1 MIHRGTYDGTIYH
14 NPANKFCIIS
24 VKTADKD
31 VPQEA
36 RSTRRH
42 KDHLIR
48 FVATG
53 YELPRTD
60 AVELELDGEWKKG
73 KYGMQLQVEQWHEI
87 VPQTKS
93 GVEGYLASGLIKGIG
108 PALAKQIVSRFG
120 VETLDILQNRPERL
134 LEIKGITENKLE
146 AIKTSYAESR
156 MLQDLMTLLSPFKIT
171 PKTAQK
177 IYQFFGPASVDILKK
192 SPFELCQIS
201 GFGFLRVDAIVQ
213 KNGGDLRA
221 PMRIKGAL
229 FWALEDSKG
238 KNGHYQPLVRY
249 EEEERAVADN
259 LDTFPVLEWQE
270 ISPLTEHQRSMM
282 RLPFLGAYLFNW
294 HDHERKAVELL
305 EQNLPLQKILMMNYV
320 WGVELF
326 LDADSLKNL
335 KWLQMPDVEKFRRL
349 MEAFEY
355 DAEDL
360 SEFWTLWLENRA
372 GQYDV
377 EWWLSQLL
385 PISKE
390 RRQKI
395 LQSRLSYLNALY
407 AGCLHINFEQVEYFQ
422 VQLLI
427 YAVEHKKKHFLNLV
441 NQNSELFF
449 SLGRYSLLFVSGF
462 CERCNLN
469 SLTVKNL
476 KDSDSIERTTSYFE
490 LLEEGQ
496 QYTFEELRLLWHQE
510 EVYVRL
516 YAKLSPLSV
525 DQRMLT
531 IRQLIKRDLVS
542 QNIGDE
548 ALEQATQC
556 LLEKPFGAW
565 YEKDFG
571 HIRGLT
577 RQTAMLMLQHYPEIQ
592 AFIPEFRTEADAVFA
607 VSNASKITGFSN
619 WSQVCGSILVTD
631 QNWAY
636 LKENMGFSE
645 EFVREYQ
652 PGIVNFLLR
661 GGSSMVRP
669 LYNELQYRNESEKN
683 CEALRRIVQAELMGQ
698 FYKLKYFAGDL
709 KQEIH
714 YPIQEAREDVWK
726 QNLSLTRL
734 GLMAKEVDDFYHT
747 IRMGELPHF
756 TCLSCYQGSQRDC
769 LLAAFDS
776 NKKIILVYKDESVVA
791 RACLRLTK
799 GSFQQPSTLNF
810 EFADLSKEDVP
821 TGSHAY
827 SEKLVLFLEHI
838 YTSGLKKS
846 EETAAKEMVVALA
859 TQKAEELDAVAVLSN
874 QYRGCYPSGRYV
886 SAPIYIYISKSKNGR
901 QYLDSLGGAAV
912 TLAEEQYKQESFLVE
927 RAALDR
933 AHAA

>member
-1 MIHRGTYDGTIYH
+1 MI
-14 NPANKFCIIS
+14 
-24 VKTADKD
+24 
-31 VPQEA
+31 
-36 RSTRRH
+36 
-42 KDHLIR
+42 
-48 FVATG
+48 
-53 YELPRTD
+53 
-60 AVELELDGEWKKG
+60 
-73 KYGMQLQVEQWHEI
+73 
-87 VPQTKS
+87 
-93 GVEGYLASGLIKGIG
+93 
-108 PALAKQIVSRFG
+108 
-120 VETLDILQNRPERL
+120 
-134 LEIKGITENKLE
+134 
-146 AIKTSYAESR
+146 YAEKHLSLLSR
-156 MLQDLMTLLSPFKIT
+156 MGRDGLQLRFTGEFPEEILDQTCKKIEDMGLQEQIRKEEATQIQRELIQVPEFAELYQALCAHGIAVSVIQTMLHAASSYQEHLSQYPKEQVLGAAALDLKPS
-171 PKTAQK
+171 
-177 IYQFFGPASVDILKK
+177 LK
-192 SPFELCQIS
+192 FEYM
-201 GFGFLRVDAIVQ
+201 
-213 KNGGDLRA
+213 K
-221 PMRIKGAL
+221 
-229 FWALEDSKG
+229 
-238 KNGHYQPLVRY
+238 HYQPLVRY
-249 EEEERAVADN
+249 EEEEQAVADN

-282 RLPFLGAYLFNW
+282 RLPFLGTYLFNW

-548 ALEQATQC
+548 ALEQVTQC

-592 AFIPEFRTEADAVFA
+592 VFIPEFRAEADAVFA

-636 LKENMGFSE
+636 LKENMGFSG

-912 TLAEEQYKQESFLVE
+912 TLAEEQYKQESFFVE

>member
-1 MIHRGTYDGTIYH
+1 M
-14 NPANKFCIIS
+14 
-24 VKTADKD
+24 
-31 VPQEA
+31 
-36 RSTRRH
+36 
-42 KDHLIR
+42 
-48 FVATG
+48 
-53 YELPRTD
+53 
-60 AVELELDGEWKKG
+60 
-73 KYGMQLQVEQWHEI
+73 
-87 VPQTKS
+87 
-93 GVEGYLASGLIKGIG
+93 
-108 PALAKQIVSRFG
+108 
-120 VETLDILQNRPERL
+120 
-134 LEIKGITENKLE
+134 
-146 AIKTSYAESR
+146 
-156 MLQDLMTLLSPFKIT
+156 
-171 PKTAQK
+171 
-177 IYQFFGPASVDILKK
+177 
-192 SPFELCQIS
+192 
-201 GFGFLRVDAIVQ
+201 
-213 KNGGDLRA
+213 
-221 PMRIKGAL
+221 
-229 FWALEDSKG
+229 
-238 KNGHYQPLVRY
+238 
-249 EEEERAVADN
+249 
-259 LDTFPVLEWQE
+259 
-270 ISPLTEHQRSMM
+270 
-282 RLPFLGAYLFNW
+282 
-294 HDHERKAVELL
+294 
-305 EQNLPLQKILMMNYV
+305 
-320 WGVELF
+320 
-326 LDADSLKNL
+326 
-335 KWLQMPDVEKFRRL
+335 
-349 MEAFEY
+349 
-355 DAEDL
+355 
-360 SEFWTLWLENRA
+360 
-372 GQYDV
+372 
-377 EWWLSQLL
+377 
-385 PISKE
+385 
-390 RRQKI
+390 
-395 LQSRLSYLNALY
+395 
-407 AGCLHINFEQVEYFQ
+407 
-422 VQLLI
+422 
-427 YAVEHKKKHFLNLV
+427 
-441 NQNSELFF
+441 
-449 SLGRYSLLFVSGF
+449 
-462 CERCNLN
+462 
-469 SLTVKNL
+469 
-476 KDSDSIERTTSYFE
+476 
-490 LLEEGQ
+490 
-496 QYTFEELRLLWHQE
+496 
-510 EVYVRL
+510 
-516 YAKLSPLSV
+516 
-525 DQRMLT
+525 
-531 IRQLIKRDLVS
+531 
-542 QNIGDE
+542 
-548 ALEQATQC
+548 
-556 LLEKPFGAW
+556 LEKPFGAW

-592 AFIPEFRTEADAVFA
+592 AFIPEFRAEADAVFA

-912 TLAEEQYKQESFLVE
+912 TLAEEQYKQESFFVE

>member
-1 MIHRGTYDGTIYH
+1 
-14 NPANKFCIIS
+14 
-24 VKTADKD
+24 
-31 VPQEA
+31 
-36 RSTRRH
+36 
-42 KDHLIR
+42 
-48 FVATG
+48 
-53 YELPRTD
+53 
-60 AVELELDGEWKKG
+60 
-73 KYGMQLQVEQWHEI
+73 
-87 VPQTKS
+87 
-93 GVEGYLASGLIKGIG
+93 
-108 PALAKQIVSRFG
+108 
-120 VETLDILQNRPERL
+120 
-134 LEIKGITENKLE
+134 
-146 AIKTSYAESR
+146 
-156 MLQDLMTLLSPFKIT
+156 
-171 PKTAQK
+171 
-177 IYQFFGPASVDILKK
+177 
-192 SPFELCQIS
+192 
-201 GFGFLRVDAIVQ
+201 
-213 KNGGDLRA
+213 
-221 PMRIKGAL
+221 
-229 FWALEDSKG
+229 
-238 KNGHYQPLVRY
+238 
-249 EEEERAVADN
+249 
-259 LDTFPVLEWQE
+259 
-270 ISPLTEHQRSMM
+270 
-282 RLPFLGAYLFNW
+282 
-294 HDHERKAVELL
+294 
-305 EQNLPLQKILMMNYV
+305 
-320 WGVELF
+320 
-326 LDADSLKNL
+326 
-335 KWLQMPDVEKFRRL
+335 
-349 MEAFEY
+349 
-355 DAEDL
+355 
-360 SEFWTLWLENRA
+360 
-372 GQYDV
+372 
-377 EWWLSQLL
+377 
-385 PISKE
+385 
-390 RRQKI
+390 
-395 LQSRLSYLNALY
+395 
-407 AGCLHINFEQVEYFQ
+407 
-422 VQLLI
+422 
-427 YAVEHKKKHFLNLV
+427 
-441 NQNSELFF
+441 
-449 SLGRYSLLFVSGF
+449 
-462 CERCNLN
+462 
-469 SLTVKNL
+469 
-476 KDSDSIERTTSYFE
+476 
-490 LLEEGQ
+490 
-496 QYTFEELRLLWHQE
+496 
-510 EVYVRL
+510 
-516 YAKLSPLSV
+516 
-525 DQRMLT
+525 
-531 IRQLIKRDLVS
+531 
-542 QNIGDE
+542 
-548 ALEQATQC
+548 
-556 LLEKPFGAW
+556 
-565 YEKDFG
+565 
-571 HIRGLT
+571 
-577 RQTAMLMLQHYPEIQ
+577 MLQHYPEIQ
-592 AFIPEFRTEADAVFA
+592 AFIPEFRAEADAVFA

>member
-1 MIHRGTYDGTIYH
+1 MIHRGTYDGTIYY

-24 VKTADKD
+24 VKTAEKD
-31 VPQEA
+31 VPEEA
-36 RSTRRH
+36 RSIRRR

-93 GVEGYLASGLIKGIG
+93 GVEGYLASGL
-108 PALAKQIVSRFG
+108 
-120 VETLDILQNRPERL
+120 
-134 LEIKGITENKLE
+134 
-146 AIKTSYAESR
+146 
-156 MLQDLMTLLSPFKIT
+156 
-171 PKTAQK
+171 
-177 IYQFFGPASVDILKK
+177 
-192 SPFELCQIS
+192 
-201 GFGFLRVDAIVQ
+201 
-213 KNGGDLRA
+213 
-221 PMRIKGAL
+221 
-229 FWALEDSKG
+229 
-238 KNGHYQPLVRY
+238 
-249 EEEERAVADN
+249 
-259 LDTFPVLEWQE
+259 
-270 ISPLTEHQRSMM
+270 
-282 RLPFLGAYLFNW
+282 
-294 HDHERKAVELL
+294 
-305 EQNLPLQKILMMNYV
+305 
-320 WGVELF
+320 
-326 LDADSLKNL
+326 
-335 KWLQMPDVEKFRRL
+335 
-349 MEAFEY
+349 
-355 DAEDL
+355 
-360 SEFWTLWLENRA
+360 
-372 GQYDV
+372 
-377 EWWLSQLL
+377 
-385 PISKE
+385 
-390 RRQKI
+390 
-395 LQSRLSYLNALY
+395 
-407 AGCLHINFEQVEYFQ
+407 
-422 VQLLI
+422 
-427 YAVEHKKKHFLNLV
+427 
-441 NQNSELFF
+441 
-449 SLGRYSLLFVSGF
+449 
-462 CERCNLN
+462 
-469 SLTVKNL
+469 
-476 KDSDSIERTTSYFE
+476 
-490 LLEEGQ
+490 
-496 QYTFEELRLLWHQE
+496 
-510 EVYVRL
+510 
-516 YAKLSPLSV
+516 
-525 DQRMLT
+525 
-531 IRQLIKRDLVS
+531 
-542 QNIGDE
+542 
-548 ALEQATQC
+548 
-556 LLEKPFGAW
+556 
-565 YEKDFG
+565 
-571 HIRGLT
+571 
-577 RQTAMLMLQHYPEIQ
+577 
-592 AFIPEFRTEADAVFA
+592 
-607 VSNASKITGFSN
+607 
-619 WSQVCGSILVTD
+619 
-631 QNWAY
+631 
-636 LKENMGFSE
+636 
-645 EFVREYQ
+645 
-652 PGIVNFLLR
+652 
-661 GGSSMVRP
+661 
-669 LYNELQYRNESEKN
+669 RNESEKN

-912 TLAEEQYKQESFLVE
+912 TLAEEQYKQESFFVE

>member
-1 MIHRGTYDGTIYH
+1 M
-14 NPANKFCIIS
+14 
-24 VKTADKD
+24 
-31 VPQEA
+31 
-36 RSTRRH
+36 
-42 KDHLIR
+42 
-48 FVATG
+48 
-53 YELPRTD
+53 
-60 AVELELDGEWKKG
+60 
-73 KYGMQLQVEQWHEI
+73 
-87 VPQTKS
+87 
-93 GVEGYLASGLIKGIG
+93 
-108 PALAKQIVSRFG
+108 
-120 VETLDILQNRPERL
+120 
-134 LEIKGITENKLE
+134 
-146 AIKTSYAESR
+146 
-156 MLQDLMTLLSPFKIT
+156 
-171 PKTAQK
+171 
-177 IYQFFGPASVDILKK
+177 
-192 SPFELCQIS
+192 
-201 GFGFLRVDAIVQ
+201 
-213 KNGGDLRA
+213 
-221 PMRIKGAL
+221 
-229 FWALEDSKG
+229 
-238 KNGHYQPLVRY
+238 
-249 EEEERAVADN
+249 
-259 LDTFPVLEWQE
+259 
-270 ISPLTEHQRSMM
+270 
-282 RLPFLGAYLFNW
+282 
-294 HDHERKAVELL
+294 
-305 EQNLPLQKILMMNYV
+305 
-320 WGVELF
+320 
-326 LDADSLKNL
+326 
-335 KWLQMPDVEKFRRL
+335 
-349 MEAFEY
+349 
-355 DAEDL
+355 
-360 SEFWTLWLENRA
+360 
-372 GQYDV
+372 
-377 EWWLSQLL
+377 
-385 PISKE
+385 
-390 RRQKI
+390 
-395 LQSRLSYLNALY
+395 
-407 AGCLHINFEQVEYFQ
+407 
-422 VQLLI
+422 
-427 YAVEHKKKHFLNLV
+427 
-441 NQNSELFF
+441 
-449 SLGRYSLLFVSGF
+449 
-462 CERCNLN
+462 
-469 SLTVKNL
+469 
-476 KDSDSIERTTSYFE
+476 
-490 LLEEGQ
+490 
-496 QYTFEELRLLWHQE
+496 WHQE

-548 ALEQATQC
+548 ALEQVTQC

-619 WSQVCGSILVTD
+619 WSQVCGSMLVTD

-652 PGIVNFLLR
+652 PEIVNFLLR

-669 LYNELQYRNESEKN
+669 LYNELQYRNESEKS

-726 QNLSLTRL
+726 QNLSLTRP

-756 TCLSCYQGSQRDC
+756 TCLSCYRGSQRDC

-838 YTSGLKKS
+838 YTSGLKES

-874 QYRGCYPSGRYV
+874 QYRRCYPSGRYV

-912 TLAEEQYKQESFLVE
+912 TLATEQYKQESFLVE

>member
-1 MIHRGTYDGTIYH
+1 MGYFSEMALNKQEELGLPAEQVSAGNAFEDEETFDELPVPSASRSAASPTVETPPSPAFDADDEAEELEDMNGDNASEAADTDGDD
-14 NPANKFCIIS
+14 AGKE
-24 VKTADKD
+24 
-31 VPQEA
+31 QEA
-36 RSTRRH
+36 PA
-42 KDHLIR
+42 KAD
-48 FVATG
+48 AA
-53 YELPRTD
+53 TD
-60 AVELELDGEWKKG
+60 ADEEKRRAE
-73 KYGMQLQVEQWHEI
+73 HEAA
-87 VPQTKS
+87 
-93 GVEGYLASGLIKGIG
+93 E
-108 PALAKQIVSRFG
+108 AKR
-120 VETLDILQNRPERL
+120 
-134 LEIKGITENKLE
+134 
-146 AIKTSYAESR
+146 
-156 MLQDLMTLLSPFKIT
+156 
-171 PKTAQK
+171 
-177 IYQFFGPASVDILKK
+177 
-192 SPFELCQIS
+192 
-201 GFGFLRVDAIVQ
+201 
-213 KNGGDLRA
+213 
-221 PMRIKGAL
+221 
-229 FWALEDSKG
+229 
-238 KNGHYQPLVRY
+238 
-249 EEEERAVADN
+249 
-259 LDTFPVLEWQE
+259 
-270 ISPLTEHQRSMM
+270 
-282 RLPFLGAYLFNW
+282 
-294 HDHERKAVELL
+294 
-305 EQNLPLQKILMMNYV
+305 
-320 WGVELF
+320 
-326 LDADSLKNL
+326 
-335 KWLQMPDVEKFRRL
+335 
-349 MEAFEY
+349 
-355 DAEDL
+355 
-360 SEFWTLWLENRA
+360 
-372 GQYDV
+372 
-377 EWWLSQLL
+377 
-385 PISKE
+385 
-390 RRQKI
+390 
-395 LQSRLSYLNALY
+395 
-407 AGCLHINFEQVEYFQ
+407 
-422 VQLLI
+422 
-427 YAVEHKKKHFLNLV
+427 
-441 NQNSELFF
+441 
-449 SLGRYSLLFVSGF
+449 
-462 CERCNLN
+462 
-469 SLTVKNL
+469 
-476 KDSDSIERTTSYFE
+476 
-490 LLEEGQ
+490 
-496 QYTFEELRLLWHQE
+496 
-510 EVYVRL
+510 
-516 YAKLSPLSV
+516 KLSPLSV